1 MATNGQSRSESKEE
15 KKKRIHFFFFQ
26 ASQEIEFVV
35 ALHAS
40 NPARIEA
47 LLLQISDPSNAKY
60 SQYLSHE
67 ELIELVAPSEEALS
81 KVHAWIENA
90 GARVIS
96 VADTR
101 DFVTIRAA
109 PAAAERLLATEFHAF
124 KHPNAKELDLLR
136 AIEPYSVPLEVAAHV
151 AFVSNVH
158 SFPSQFQTPA
168 LAASR
173 AARQKRQSNDPA
185 IGPADL
191 RRRYNVTGFNN
202 IASVTQ
208 AVAEFQAQYY
218 APSDLQQFFS
228 QFVPGW
234 TKYANMVVE
243 KGDPNVASAPGTEAE
258 LDIEYIM
265 GVSPNVTTTFYS
277 SATFDFWSG
286 LTTWAALVSSQTTPP
301 QVISVSYGDQ
311 SPASKP
317 STAYMQK
324 LSSVFA
330 SLGLKGISII
340 FASGDSGAGC
350 NLCVFDEPSFPATS
364 PYVTSVGATRFIG
377 GVLNG
382 PEMAVNEF
390 GSGGG
395 LSWTFPQPSYQ
406 AAAVNEFLTTQ
417 KDNLPWWFQFNA
429 KGRATPDVAALG
441 IGFQVV
447 QGSGVELVGGTS
459 ASAPTF
465 AAIVTQ
471 LNSVRAQ
478 SGKPPLGF
486 LNPWIYQTFAKD
498 KTAFFDVV
506 VGSNADSCCV
516 MGFDAAPGYDPV
528 TGVGTPSFRTLVKYI

>member
-1 MATNGQSRSESKEE
+1 
-15 KKKRIHFFFFQ
+15 
-26 ASQEIEFVV
+26 
-35 ALHAS
+35 
-40 NPARIEA
+40 
-47 LLLQISDPSNAKY
+47 LLQISDPTSAKY
-60 SQYLSHE
+60 SQYLTHD
-67 ELIELVAPSEEALS
+67 ELIELVAPSGETLS
-81 KVHAWIENA
+81 KVYSWIESA

-101 DFVTIRAA
+101 DFVTVRAA
-109 PAAAERLLATEFHAF
+109 PAAASRLLATEFHAF
-124 KHPNAKELDLLR
+124 KHANAKELDLVR
-136 AIEPYSVPLEVAAHV
+136 AVEPYSVPLDVAPHV

-158 SFPSQFQTPA
+158 SFPSQFERKAMP
-168 LAASR
+168 ASR
-173 AARQKRQSNDPA
+173 AAHAKRQNSDPPV
-185 IGPADL
+185 GPADL

-202 IASVTQ
+202 VASVTQ

-218 APSDLQQFFS
+218 APSDLQQFFA

-234 TKYANMVVE
+234 TKYANMVVV
-243 KGDPNVASAPGTEAE
+243 KGDPNVPSAPGTEAE

-286 LTTWAALVSSQTTPP
+286 LTTWAALVGSQATPP
-301 QVISVSYGDQ
+301 QVISVSYGEQD
-311 SPASKP
+311 PAGKP

-324 LSSVFA
+324 LNSVFA

-364 PYVTSVGATRFIG
+364 PYVTAVGATRFID

-395 LSWTFPQPSYQ
+395 FSWTFPQPSYQ
-406 AAAVNEFLTTQ
+406 AAAVNAYLANH
-417 KDNLPWWFQFNA
+417 KDTLPWWFEFNA

-447 QGSGVELVGGTS
+447 QGGGVELVGGTS

-478 SGKPPLGF
+478 KGKPPMGF
-486 LNPWIYQTFAKD
+486 LNPWIYQTWAKD
-498 KTAFFDVV
+498 KEAFFDVQE
-506 VGSNADSCCV
+506 GSNVDSCCIG
-516 MGFDAAPGYDPV
+516 GFTAVPAYDC
-528 TGVGTPSFRTLVKYI
+528 TSGVGTPSMRTLVKYV